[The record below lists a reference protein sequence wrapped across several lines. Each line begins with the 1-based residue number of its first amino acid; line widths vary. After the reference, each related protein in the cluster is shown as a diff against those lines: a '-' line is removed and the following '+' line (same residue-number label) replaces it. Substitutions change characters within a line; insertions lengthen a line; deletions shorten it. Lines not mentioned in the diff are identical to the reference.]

1 MKEVRTSYHRVA
13 VLPSQSR
20 FLRHSLFII
29 LLYMNNIQL
38 VVFDIAGTTV
48 QDTGNVAKAFIDA
61 FGEFNMEIPADTVN
75 HVMGFRKIDAIKM
88 LVPDDSNSALIEQIH
103 KAFTR
108 NMLDLFKNDPDLKPL
123 PYTEEIFLQLKQA
136 GVKIALNTGFTR
148 TVTNAILKR
157 LQWNTPDMIDMVICS
172 DEVPEGRPQPYMIQ
186 NIMAQLNVTDSKAVA
201 KVGDTKVD
209 VEEGRNAGCGLV
221 VSVTTGAYSRE
232 ELELYQPDH
241 IIDSLS
247 ELPELL

>member
-1 MKEVRTSYHRVA
+1 
-13 VLPSQSR
+13 
-20 FLRHSLFII
+20 
-29 LLYMNNIQL
+29 MNNIQL

-48 QDTGNVAKAFIDA
+48 QDTGHVAKAFINA
-61 FGEFNMEIPADTVN
+61 FGEFNMEIPADMVN

-88 LVPDDSNSALIEQIH
+88 LVPDDSNEVLIEQIH

-108 NMLDLFKNDPDLKPL
+108 NILELYKSDPDLQPL
-123 PYTEEIFLQLKQA
+123 PYAEAIFQQLKQR
-136 GVKIALNTGFTR
+136 GIKIALNTGFTR
-148 TVTNAILKR
+148 VVTNAILKR
-157 LQWNTPDMIDMVICS
+157 LQWNTPDRIDIVICS

-186 NIMAQLNVTDSKAVA
+186 NIMEQLQVTDSKAVA

-209 VEEGRNAGCGLV
+209 VEEGRHAGCGLV
-221 VSVTTGAYSRE
+221 VSVTTGAYTRE

-247 ELPELL
+247 ELPGLL

>member
-1 MKEVRTSYHRVA
+1 
-13 VLPSQSR
+13 
-20 FLRHSLFII
+20 
-29 LLYMNNIQL
+29 MNNIQL

-88 LVPDDSNSALIEQIH
+88 LVPDDSNEALIEEIH
-103 KAFTR
+103 ESFTR
-108 NMLDLFKNDPDLKPL
+108 NILNLYKSDPDLKPL
-123 PYTEEIFLQLKQA
+123 PYAEEIFQQLKQA

-148 TVTNAILKR
+148 RVTNAILKR
-157 LQWNTPDMIDMVICS
+157 LQWNTPGMIDIVICS

-186 NIMAQLNVTDSKAVA
+186 HIMEQMNVPDSKAVA

-209 VEEGRNAGCGLV
+209 VEEGRNACCGLV
-221 VSVTTGAYSRE
+221 VSVTTGAYTRE
-232 ELELYQPDH
+232 ELELYKPDH
-241 IIDSLS
+241 IINSLS
-247 ELPELL
+247 ELPGLL

>member
-1 MKEVRTSYHRVA
+1 MDK
-13 VLPSQSR
+13 
-20 FLRHSLFII
+20 IK
-29 LLYMNNIQL
+29 L

-88 LVPDDSNSALIEQIH
+88 LVPDDSNEALIEQIH
-103 KAFTR
+103 ESFTR
-108 NMLDLFKNDPDLKPL
+108 NILDLYKTDPGLKPL
-123 PYTEEIFLQLKQA
+123 PYAEEIFQQLKQA

-148 TVTNAILKR
+148 RVTNAILKR
-157 LQWNTPDMIDMVICS
+157 LQWNTPDIIDIVICS
-172 DEVPEGRPQPYMIQ
+172 DEVPDGRPQPYMIQ
-186 NIMAQLNVTDSKAVA
+186 HIMQQMNVADSKAVA

-221 VSVTTGAYSRE
+221 VSVTTGAYTRE
-232 ELELYQPDH
+232 ELELYKPDH
-241 IIDSLS
+241 IINSLS
-247 ELPELL
+247 ELPGLL

>member
-1 MKEVRTSYHRVA
+1 
-13 VLPSQSR
+13 
-20 FLRHSLFII
+20 
-29 LLYMNNIQL
+29 MNNIKL

-88 LVPDDSNSALIEQIH
+88 LVPDESNSALIEQIH
-103 KAFTR
+103 EAFTR
-108 NMLDLFKNDPDLKPL
+108 NMLNLYTSDPDLKPL
-123 PYTEEIFLQLKQA
+123 PYAEEIFQQLKQK
-136 GVKIALNTGFTR
+136 GIKIALNTGFTR
-148 TVTNAILKR
+148 IITNAILKR
-157 LQWNTPDMIDMVICS
+157 LQWNTPEMIDIVICS
-172 DEVPEGRPQPYMIQ
+172 DEVPDGRPQPYMIQ
-186 NIMAQLNVTDSKAVA
+186 NIMQQMKMTDSKAVV

-221 VSVTTGAYSRE
+221 VSVTTGAYTRE

-241 IIDSLS
+241 IIDSLA
-247 ELPELL
+247 ELPGLL

>member
-1 MKEVRTSYHRVA
+1 
-13 VLPSQSR
+13 
-20 FLRHSLFII
+20 
-29 LLYMNNIQL
+29 MNKIKV

-48 QDTGNVAKAFIDA
+48 QDTGHVAKAFIDA

-108 NMLDLFKNDPDLKPL
+108 NILDLYKSDPDLKPL
-123 PYTEEIFLQLKQA
+123 PYAEEIFQQLKQK
-136 GVKIALNTGFTR
+136 GIKIALNTGFTR
-148 TVTNAILKR
+148 MVTNAILKR
-157 LQWNTPDMIDMVICS
+157 LQWYTPDMIDIVICS
-172 DEVPEGRPQPYMIQ
+172 DEVPHGRPQPYMIQ
-186 NIMAQLNVTDSKAVA
+186 SIMQQLNVTDSNAVA

-221 VSVTTGAYSRE
+221 VSVTTGAYTRE
-232 ELELYQPDH
+232 ELELYKPDH
-241 IIDSLS
+241 IIDSLA
-247 ELPELL
+247 ELPALL